1 MLDVLLK
8 IHKDGVIDMVAVE
21 GVIFDIFSAGS
32 ETSATTL
39 EWVMAELMKNP
50 AAMVKATA
58 EVRRAFEGDGTVDE
72 GKLGE
77 LPYMRLVIR
86 ETFRL
91 HPPLPLMLPRECQE
105 PCKVLGFD
113 VLKGTQVIV
122 NTWALGRDERSWG
135 PDAAEFRP
143 ERFESGAGVDV
154 DFRGTDFELLPFGA
168 GRRMCPGMA
177 FGLAGVK
184 LPLASMLLH
193 FDWEAPNI
201 SNLAEFD
208 MTEQF
213 GFTARRKANLLLRPS
228 LRVPLPTSPPL

>member
-1 MLDVLLK
+1 
-8 IHKDGVIDMVAVE
+8 
-21 GVIFDIFSAGS
+21 
-32 ETSATTL
+32 
-39 EWVMAELMKNP
+39 
-50 AAMVKATA
+50 
-58 EVRRAFEGDGTVDE
+58 
-72 GKLGE
+72 
-77 LPYMRLVIR
+77 
-86 ETFRL
+86 
-91 HPPLPLMLPRECQE
+91 ECQE

-177 FGLAGVK
+177 FGLASVE
-184 LPLASMLLH
+184 LPFASMLLH

-201 SNLAEFD
+201 SNPAEFD
-208 MTEQF
+208 MTEQI
-213 GFTARRKANLLLRPS
+213 GVTARRKANLLLRPS
-228 LRVPLPTSPPL
+228 LRVPLPTSPPH